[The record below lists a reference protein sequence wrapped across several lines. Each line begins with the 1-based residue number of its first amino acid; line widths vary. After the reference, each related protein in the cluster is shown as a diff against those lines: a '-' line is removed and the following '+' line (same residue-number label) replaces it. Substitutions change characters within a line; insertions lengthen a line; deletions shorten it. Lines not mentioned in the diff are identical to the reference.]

1 MTTSLNAQN
10 EKLVIAVSSR
20 ALFDLEEEHRLF
32 EREGFAAYRT
42 YQVEHQDVPLK
53 PGVAFPFI
61 SRLLKLNE
69 IFKDQAPVRVVVLSR
84 NSPETGQ
91 RFFNSCRHYSLPIE
105 AGAFTSGQSTFPF
118 MKAFNASLFLSA
130 NIDSVRQ
137 ATSIGLPAGLV
148 LPTSFQDEEGD
159 TGLRIAFDFDGV
171 VAGDEAEKKFQSEG
185 MKAFSRKKLIRRCS
199 LSRQDLFSHSSPN
212 FPSFRN
218 STLKEEKTIPTMSRQ
233 SALPSSPHAELRASS
248 V

>member
-69 IFKDQAPVRVVVLSR
+69 VFKDQAPVRVVVLSR

-137 ATSIGLPAGLV
+137 ATSIGLPVGLV

-185 MKAFSRKKLIRRCS
+185 MKAFQQEEIDKKMQPLQAGPLQS
-199 LSRQDLFSHSSPN
+199 LFSKLSQ
-212 FPSFRN
+212 
-218 STLKEEKTIPTMSRQ
+218 LQK
-233 SALPSSPHAELRASS
+233 LDAERGKDDPYY
-248 V
+248 

>member
-69 IFKDQAPVRVVVLSR
+69 VFKDQAPVRLCCHGTVRKRDSGFSIPAVI
-84 NSPETGQ
+84 TA
-91 RFFNSCRHYSLPIE
+91 CRLRPGPLPR
-105 AGAFTSGQSTFPF
+105 GNP
-118 MKAFNASLFLSA
+118 
-130 NIDSVRQ
+130 
-137 ATSIGLPAGLV
+137 P
-148 LPTSFQDEEGD
+148 
-159 TGLRIAFDFDGV
+159 
-171 VAGDEAEKKFQSEG
+171 
-185 MKAFSRKKLIRRCS
+185 
-199 LSRQDLFSHSSPN
+199 
-212 FPSFRN
+212 FPS
-218 STLKEEKTIPTMSRQ
+218 
-233 SALPSSPHAELRASS
+233 
-248 V
+248 

>member
-91 RFFNSCRHYSLPIE
+91 RFSIPAVITACRLRPGPLPR
-105 AGAFTSGQSTFPF
+105 GNP
-118 MKAFNASLFLSA
+118 
-130 NIDSVRQ
+130 
-137 ATSIGLPAGLV
+137 P
-148 LPTSFQDEEGD
+148 
-159 TGLRIAFDFDGV
+159 
-171 VAGDEAEKKFQSEG
+171 
-185 MKAFSRKKLIRRCS
+185 
-199 LSRQDLFSHSSPN
+199 
-212 FPSFRN
+212 FPS
-218 STLKEEKTIPTMSRQ
+218 
-233 SALPSSPHAELRASS
+233 
-248 V
+248 

>member
-105 AGAFTSGQSTFPF
+105 AGAFTSGQSTFP
-118 MKAFNASLFLSA
+118 S
-130 NIDSVRQ
+130 
-137 ATSIGLPAGLV
+137 
-148 LPTSFQDEEGD
+148 
-159 TGLRIAFDFDGV
+159 
-171 VAGDEAEKKFQSEG
+171 
-185 MKAFSRKKLIRRCS
+185 
-199 LSRQDLFSHSSPN
+199 
-212 FPSFRN
+212 
-218 STLKEEKTIPTMSRQ
+218 
-233 SALPSSPHAELRASS
+233 
-248 V
+248 

>member
-130 NIDSVRQ
+130 NSTACVRRPLSGFLRAWCSLPHSRTRKGTQGSVSPL
-137 ATSIGLPAGLV
+137 TSMVWLP
-148 LPTSFQDEEGD
+148 
-159 TGLRIAFDFDGV
+159 
-171 VAGDEAEKKFQSEG
+171 G
-185 MKAFSRKKLIRRCS
+185 MKRKRNFS
-199 LSRQDLFSHSSPN
+199 
-212 FPSFRN
+212 
-218 STLKEEKTIPTMSRQ
+218 
-233 SALPSSPHAELRASS
+233 LRA
-248 V
+248 